1 MSENIQIEISKD
13 EAIVLFEFLSR
24 FSEEEILQVE
34 DQSEAR
40 VLWNI
45 LCDLEKL
52 LAEPFAI
59 NYKEI
64 LQKSREIVRDKI

>member
-1 MSENIQIEISKD
+1 MEEKIQINLSKD

-24 FSEEEILQVE
+24 FSDKEKLEIT

-45 LCDLEKL
+45 LCDLEKIL
-52 LAEPFAI
+52 VEPFSKKYA
-59 NYKEI
+59 KI
-64 LQKSREIVRDKI
+64 LEEAREKIRDKI

>member
-1 MSENIQIEISKD
+1 MNEKIQIEISKD

-24 FSEEEILQVE
+24 FSEEEILQIE

-45 LCDLEKL
+45 LCDLEKIL
-52 LAEPFAI
+52 VEPFAI
-59 NYKEI
+59 NYTEI
-64 LQKSREIVRDKI
+64 LQKSRDKVRD

>member
-1 MSENIQIEISKD
+1 MSEKIQIEIGKD
-13 EAIVLFEFLSR
+13 EAVVLFEFLSR
-24 FSEEEILQVE
+24 FSDKEILQIE

-45 LCDLEKL
+45 HCDLEKL

-64 LQKSREIVRDKI
+64 LQKSRGKVRDEI

>member
-1 MSENIQIEISKD
+1 MSEKIQIEISKD
-13 EAIVLFEFLSR
+13 EAVVLFEFLSR
-24 FSEEEILQVE
+24 FSEKEILQIE

-59 NYKEI
+59 NYKES
-64 LQKSREIVRDKI
+64 LQKSREKVRD